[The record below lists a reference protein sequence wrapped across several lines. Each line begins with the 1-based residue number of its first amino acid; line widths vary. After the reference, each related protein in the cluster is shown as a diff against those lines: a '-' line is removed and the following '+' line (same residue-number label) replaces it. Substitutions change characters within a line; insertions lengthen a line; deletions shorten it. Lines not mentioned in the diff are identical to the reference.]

1 MKGRGFLAYA
11 VFMSVL
17 EEVALLG
24 LCLWLLPALGIRVP
38 LWLVV
43 TLAVIVGGYSIV
55 LTRLN
60 LRSLGRRP
68 VTSPDIGLRARVVT
82 SLEPDGYVR
91 VGNELWS
98 ATSEG
103 ASLEK
108 GRHVTIVRIEGMRVF
123 VKPESDER
131 VLP

>member
-11 VFMSVL
+11 VFMSLL

-24 LCLWLLPALGIRVP
+24 VCLWLLPRLGVNVP
-38 LWLVV
+38 LGLTI
-43 TLAVIVGGYSIV
+43 TLAVVVGAYSIV

-68 VTSPDIGLRARVVT
+68 VTSPDIGMRVRVVT
-82 SLEPDGYVR
+82 PLNPLGYVR

-103 ASLEK
+103 ASLGK
-108 GRHVTIVRIEGMRVF
+108 GRHVRIVRIEGMQLF
-123 VKPESDER
+123 VMPENDE
-131 VLP
+131 